1 MGHIRW
7 WAELLLGMLSLHPKL
22 LVRNKNKDSLR
33 VNRYEFAMEDAH
45 PT

>member
-7 WAELLLGMLSLHPKL
+7 RAGLPLGMLSLPPKL
-22 LVRNKNKDSLR
+22 LVGNKNKDSLR

-45 PT
+45 PA